1 MEEARVGVWGRVLH
15 GHGGWRVSD
24 LGPVLVGMVR
34 YHGWH
39 GGVGIGIGAADV
51 LRVGFHVVAF
61 SRGLKEGLISA
72 SGLPSPS
79 GARLIALW
87 LEP

>member
-1 MEEARVGVWGRVLH
+1 MEEAGVGVWGRVLH

-39 GGVGIGIGAADV
+39 GGVGIGIGAAEV
-51 LRVGFHVVAF
+51 LRVGFHMVAL
-61 SRGLKEGLISA
+61 SRGLKERLVSA
-72 SGLPSPS
+72 SGLLSPS
-79 GARLIALW
+79 GTHLVAL
-87 LEP
+87 

>member
-15 GHGGWRVSD
+15 GHRGWRVSD

-39 GGVGIGIGAADV
+39 GWVGIGIGAADV
-51 LRVGFHVVAF
+51 LRVGFHVVAL
-61 SRGLKEGLISA
+61 SRSLQERLISA
-72 SGLPSPS
+72 TGLPTPS
-79 GARLIALW
+79 GIHLVAL
-87 LEP
+87 